1 MWLFWLGGVL
11 AQERAPGAASPTETP
26 RPSAIVL
33 SHDTLPLSLDGRSRY
48 WIDASGQASIDEVEA
63 AADALPWAGRESGQQ
78 YRVDSKALWFQF
90 DAVAAQP
97 DRWYVELASSGL
109 DRAQLFYRGA
119 SGYWN
124 MQEAGDTKSV
134 SEWPLP
140 GRVPTFE
147 LSAETGKP
155 VRYWLRIEHA
165 RVNFAVPIAIYDQ
178 ATLLASRE
186 SEQFLLGAYFGLA
199 ALITLVAAANAAAYR
214 DRIFGAYALYVLSL
228 SLGQVAYLGVG
239 AQHLWNDWLRW
250 NEVATFVLPGVSTA
264 LGLWF
269 VKMVTE
275 PARFSRALDLAVWSL
290 IAALLSAVALD
301 TFATSRATFALVM
314 TLTALALALIATL
327 IALVW
332 VQGTDPHIRLVAL
345 GFLPVLVMAIF
356 PVARGLNL
364 IPNSM
369 LTRYGLSIGA
379 ALEMPILF
387 YALSLRGS
395 RRREAELRAAALS
408 HSDALTGLADQS
420 HLLRRLKA
428 ALTRARSQKHSFAVL
443 VIRIANFD
451 AITSEFGGSAGERA
465 LVVTASH
472 LRRVI
477 TDIDMAARIGERE
490 FAVLLEG
497 PTTSDNATARAQQ
510 LIAKGLQHSEV
521 LPPTVMLKYQI
532 VVAVLPEGERDA
544 ASILKWVRDAVLAV
558 PADNKRAIRPLNF

>member
-1 MWLFWLGGVL
+1 MV
-11 AQERAPGAASPTETP
+11 
-26 RPSAIVL
+26 V
-33 SHDTLPLSLDGRSRY
+33 
-48 WIDASGQASIDEVEA
+48 A